1 MDLYAKVVIVS
12 DSVDSGERE
21 DLAGPLLSS
30 RLKHAGYT
38 IVEYRAIL
46 SARILY
52 LLVSFESEATVEEI
66 KQLIF
71 EHDGQT
77 PPSEWLVDLVDL
89 FRAEEADVDSLLPVI
104 QDAWNYFP
112 HRSLGGRCPAEV
124 MVDLAQP
131 RHARRGR
138 P

>member
-1 MDLYAKVVIVS
+1 MNELLYNI
-12 DSVDSGERE
+12 ER
-21 DLAGPLLSS
+21 
-30 RLKHAGYT
+30 
-38 IVEYRAIL
+38 IVEYRTLI

-52 LLVSFESEATVEEI
+52 LLISFDSEATVEDM

-71 EHDGQT
+71 EHDGRT
-77 PPSEWLVDLVDL
+77 HPSEFFVGLIEL
-89 FRAEEADVDSLLPVI
+89 FRADEADVDSLLPVI

-131 RHARRGR
+131 RHARRETIKF
-138 P
+138 